1 MILLQVQQISKFFGA
16 EVILDN
22 IKLEVKTGDRIALV
36 TEMAQENPLYLKL
49 SLVR

>member
-22 IKLEVKTGDRIALV
+22 IKLEVKQV
-36 TEMAQENPLYLKL
+36 TE
-49 SLVR
+49 SL